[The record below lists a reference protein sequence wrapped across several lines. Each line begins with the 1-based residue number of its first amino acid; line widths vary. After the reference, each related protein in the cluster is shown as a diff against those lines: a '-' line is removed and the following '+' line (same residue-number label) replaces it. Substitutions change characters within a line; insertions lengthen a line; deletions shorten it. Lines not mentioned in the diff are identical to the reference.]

1 MESLLLDNIDQPS
14 DLKNL
19 DKEQVNKLC
28 AEIRQF
34 LLRNISRT
42 GGHLASNLGAVE
54 LTVALHRVMTTP
66 MDKIVF
72 DVGHQ
77 CYTHKLLTGR
87 RSGFA
92 KLRQLDGISGFP
104 NPNESEHDAFIA
116 GHGNTALSLSIGMAW
131 AKKIRHEP
139 GWVVAVIG
147 DGAFT
152 GGMVY
157 EGMNNIENLDNL
169 LVILND
175 NKMSISKNVGAL
187 ARYLTHLRT
196 TTAYFDAK
204 DNVSSFLDG
213 IPLVGAPLKKALT
226 EGKTLVRRAMYHST
240 MFEDMGFQY
249 IGPVD
254 GHNEEELERTLRT
267 ISQRPGPHFLHVV
280 TKKGKGYQP
289 AEMNPGNYH
298 GVSAFDPD
306 GMPDPE
312 VAPKESFSTTFGQA
326 LAREAAQNS
335 RICAIT
341 AAMKYGTGL
350 QFFSHAHPERFFD
363 VGMAEQH
370 AVTFAAGLASKG
382 MLPVVCIY
390 STFLQRSYDQI
401 IHDVNLLHEN
411 VVFAVD
417 RAGFVP
423 GDGETHQG
431 IYDPAFLSQTGMPI
445 YSPSNYEELRHW
457 LPILL
462 SHEMQGP
469 RAIRYPRGGE
479 SKALAKYGC
488 SGKEYDKL
496 IFTPGAKAALVS
508 YADEV
513 EDVLSAAELLAKEG
527 IPCDVYKLVRIFP
540 FEEELIRDLS
550 AYPVVL
556 MAEECVACGGIGEHL
571 ARALQDAGWQGRYI
585 HRAVKKLCLP
595 HATVP
600 QIKQATGLDAAHLA
614 EAVREAD
621 PKGEKTL

>member
-1 MESLLLDNIDQPS
+1 
-14 DLKNL
+14 
-19 DKEQVNKLC
+19 
-28 AEIRQF
+28 
-34 LLRNISRT
+34 
-42 GGHLASNLGAVE
+42 
-54 LTVALHRVMTTP
+54 
-66 MDKIVF
+66 
-72 DVGHQ
+72 
-77 CYTHKLLTGR
+77 
-87 RSGFA
+87 
-92 KLRQLDGISGFP
+92 
-104 NPNESEHDAFIA
+104 
-116 GHGNTALSLSIGMAW
+116 MAW

-350 QFFSHAHPERFFD
+350 QFFSHSAPERFFD

-370 AVTFAAGLASKG
+370 AVTFAAGLASQG

-401 IHDVNLLHEN
+401 LHDVNLLQEN
-411 VVFAVD
+411 VVFAID

-423 GDGETHQG
+423 ADGETHQG
-431 IYDPAFLSQTGMPI
+431 VYDPAFLSQIGMPL
-445 YSPSNYEELRHW
+445 YAPSNYAELTYW
-457 LPILL
+457 LHELL
-462 SHEMQGP
+462 KDGCRGP

-479 SKALAKYGC
+479 NARLAQYGC
-488 SGKEYDKL
+488 SGQDYDFLHRTEGAQAVL
-496 IFTPGAKAALVS
+496 IS
-508 YADEV
+508 YADEMDDILTAR
-513 EDVLSAAELLAKEG
+513 EKLTEHR
-527 IPCDVYKLVRIFP
+527 INCDALKLVKLFP
-540 FEEELIRDLS
+540 FTEKTIEAVKDYKI
-550 AYPVVL
+550 VL
-556 MAEECVACGGIGEHL
+556 FAEECVEWGSIGEHL
-571 ARALQDAGWQGRYI
+571 AYCLQQAGWNGTFL
-585 HRAVKKLCLP
+585 HAAVHTANLP

-600 QIKQATGLDAAHLA
+600 QIKQVTGLDADTLA
-614 EAVREAD
+614 QQVMDAWM
-621 PKGEKTL
+621 KGENIS